1 MLKKIF
7 FFIFFITII
16 IIAMLFLYKNYFK
29 YSDKEIVIMLDWTP
43 NTNHTGIYL
52 AKDLGYFKSEGL
64 NVKIEQPPQ
73 ESSTALVAA
82 GEVDFAVAFQDF
94 LAPALTSD
102 TPLPVKAVA
111 AISQHNTSG
120 IICKKTANIQN
131 FADLEFKKYSTF
143 DNFIELSLLKYC
155 MKECGGNFNNVSL
168 FYSKMDNI
176 VATLNSADAAW
187 GYFEIEGPIAK
198 HFGVENNFLFFKDV
212 NSNLDFYTPILI
224 CNLNFIK
231 NNSDTI
237 KKVLKALS
245 KGYTFASRYPK
256 KAAEVLV
263 KCVPELDY
271 EIVLESQNYMS
282 TQYINGSYKW
292 GVIDPER
299 WNSFYDWLFENKI
312 INKKIAHNSS
322 FTNEFLPE
330 KTY

>member
-1 MLKKIF
+1 MLKKFF

-52 AKDLGYFKSEGL
+52 AKDLGYFESEGL

-131 FADLEFKKYSTF
+131 FADLEFKRYSTF

-155 MKECGGNFNNVSL
+155 MKKSGGDFNRVNL
-168 FYSKMDNI
+168 FYGKFDNI
-176 VATLNSADAAW
+176 VATLNSTDAAW
-187 GYFEIEGPIAK
+187 GYFGIEGTIAK

-212 NSNLDFYTPILI
+212 DSKLDFYTPVLI
-224 CNLNFIK
+224 CNLNFIE

-237 KKVLKALS
+237 RKVLKALS
-245 KGYTFASRYPK
+245 KGYTFAAKYPK
-256 KAAEVLV
+256 KAAEILV
-263 KCVPELDY
+263 NCVPELDY
-271 EIVLESQNYMS
+271 DIILESQNYMS
-282 TQYINGSYKW
+282 TQYISESSSW
-292 GVIDPER
+292 GRIDPDR
-299 WNSFYDWLFENKI
+299 WNNFYDWLFENKI
-312 INKKIAHNSS
+312 INKSIQHNAS
-322 FTNEFLPE
+322 FTNEFLTE
-330 KTY
+330 

>member
-1 MLKKIF
+1 M
-7 FFIFFITII
+7 
-16 IIAMLFLYKNYFK
+16 A
-29 YSDKEIVIMLDWTP
+29 YS
-43 NTNHTGIYL
+43 
-52 AKDLGYFKSEGL
+52 
-64 NVKIEQPPQ
+64 
-73 ESSTALVAA
+73 
-82 GEVDFAVAFQDF
+82 
-94 LAPALTSD
+94 
-102 TPLPVKAVA
+102 
-111 AISQHNTSG
+111 
-120 IICKKTANIQN
+120 
-131 FADLEFKKYSTF
+131 
-143 DNFIELSLLKYC
+143 YC

-168 FYSKMDNI
+168 FYSKIDNI

-245 KGYTFASRYPK
+245 KGYTFAARYPK